1 MLKKYIKLFLESSS
15 FQTKNTTNPSYLDIA
30 KQVEDEQRIKDL
42 EASKI
47 KNNTQEEMSA
57 EEYSNLLNYYN
68 QSYIYRRSGNRI
80 PRNYLFNQRPPKKK
94 T

>member
-15 FQTKNTTNPSYLDIA
+15 FQINNTTDASYLDVA

-42 EASKI
+42 EALKI
-47 KNNTQEEMSA
+47 KNNSQEEISA
-57 EEYSNLLNYYN
+57 EKYSDLLNYYN
-68 QSYIYRRSGNRI
+68 QTPTFRSNNRI
-80 PRNYLFNQRPPKKK
+80 PRNYLFNQKRPKKK

>member
-15 FQTKNTTNPSYLDIA
+15 FQTKNITDPSYLDVA

-42 EASKI
+42 EAEKI
-47 KNNTQEEMSA
+47 KNNTSNEITP
-57 EEYSNLLNYYN
+57 EEYSNLLNFYN
-68 QSYIYRRSGNRI
+68 NRV
-80 PRNYLFNQRPPKKK
+80 PRNYLFNQRRPKKK